1 MRLPAKLLFLLSL
14 TAGNIACKVPANKK
28 ASTSATP
35 NIIYIYA
42 DDLGYGEL
50 GSYGQTKIKTPHLD
64 RMAAEGIRFTQHY
77 TSTPVCAPARAM
89 LLTGLHGGH
98 SFIRGNHELGGFADT
113 AERGQYPLPKTAVTI
128 ADLLKTKGYS
138 TAIIGKWGLGMANT
152 EGNPQLHGFDYSYGY
167 LDQKQAHNY
176 YPTHLW
182 ENGKWDTLDQPY
194 FYVHRKLSPDSATD
208 EAFAS
213 FTGKDY
219 APDKMTEKAEK
230 FILEK
235 KSGPFFLYLPYTI
248 PHASLQVP
256 EKWVNVYKGQ
266 FEEQP
271 YYGQQ
276 GYTPSKYPL
285 STYAGMISYLD
296 EQVGKIIDLIKELGL
311 EENTLICF
319 SSDNGAT
326 FNGGVDAR
334 FFNSAA
340 GFRGL
345 KMDLYEGGIRMPFI
359 ARWPGK
365 IKAGTVS
372 DHVSVQ
378 YDLMATLAELTGTKA
393 PPNDGVSFLP
403 TLLGKEKEQQPH
415 EFLYFEYPENGG
427 QRAIRYGNWKAV
439 KTGLKKNPAAPWQLF
454 DLSKDPAETTDLA
467 NQHTE
472 MLQRFD
478 AIVARE
484 RQDSPLTS
492 WNF

>member
-1 MRLPAKLLFLLSL
+1 MRLPSKLLFLLGL
-14 TAGNIACKVPANKK
+14 TAGFIACKVPANKK
-28 ASTSATP
+28 ATISATP

-50 GSYGQTKIKTPHLD
+50 GCYGQTKIKTPHLD

-113 AERGQYPLPKTAVTI
+113 AERGQYPLPKAAVTI
-128 ADLLKTKGYS
+128 ADILKAKGYS
-138 TAIIGKWGLGMANT
+138 TAIIGKWGLGMADT
-152 EGNPQLHGFDYSYGY
+152 EGNPQLHGFDYSYGF

-176 YPTHLW
+176 YPSHLW

-230 FILEK
+230 FIREK

-256 EKWVNVYKGQ
+256 DKWVNAYKGQ

-296 EQVGKIIDLIKELGL
+296 EKVGKIMNLVKELGL

-326 FNGGVDAR
+326 FNGGVDAS

-365 IKAGTVS
+365 IEAGTVS
-372 DHVSVQ
+372 EHVSAQ
-378 YDLMATLAELTGTKA
+378 YDLMATLADLTGATA
-393 PPNDGVSFLP
+393 PPNDGISFLP
-403 TLLGKEKEQQPH
+403 SLLGNNKEQQQH
-415 EFLYFEYPENGG
+415 EFLYFEYPEKGG
-427 QRAIRYGNWKAV
+427 QRAIRYGNWKGV
-439 KTGLKKNPAAPWQLF
+439 KTGLKKNPSAPWQLF

-467 NQHTE
+467 NQHVE
-472 MLQRFD
+472 MLQLFD